1 MFGNIGDMMKQAQ
14 KMQAKM
20 AEVQEKLTTLEVEGT
35 SGGGL
40 VKILADG
47 QGTVKEVKI
56 DPSLLD
62 PKEGE
67 VLEDL
72 LVAALH
78 DTQKKAGGK

>member
-40 VKILADG
+40 VKIQADG
-47 QGTVKEVKI
+47 QGTIKEVKI

-62 PKEGE
+62 PKEG
-67 VLEDL
+67 
-72 LVAALH
+72 
-78 DTQKKAGGK
+78 